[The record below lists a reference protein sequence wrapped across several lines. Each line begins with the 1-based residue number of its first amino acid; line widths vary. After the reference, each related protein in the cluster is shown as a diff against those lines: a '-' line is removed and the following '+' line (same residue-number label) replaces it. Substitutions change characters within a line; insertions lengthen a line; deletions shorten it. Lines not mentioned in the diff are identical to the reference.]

1 MNEPEPQIMR
11 PPMNDEDSAKRI
23 PVCVAVVALIGFL
36 GAPIARAESDSPPAL
51 PKRLEGPARDRAQ
64 TTTLLDAFPGLV
76 IADRDNNGLVSDADL
91 IAWIEHDLA
100 PELIV
105 ADLNA
110 DGYLTAT
117 EEVAALVGELARRA
131 PSALSLDSRTEA
143 AARALAAIDGTLTQ
157 ARYTWGHLGAISQGW
172 GPSRHNPHTSGF
184 RSKRDRLRFPENHA
198 APISVRWSGTH
209 TVTISKA
216 WPAQH
221 DAAISSEWGDVGD
234 DPGDHALTTSIGWPA
249 RHTRDISMTYVTPK
263 DAVFPL
269 HDTSV
274 SRRWPPSHTFRLS
287 ATFQDAEHDSSTSAT
302 WKHLDPAAIA
312 GWPPNHTGAIS
323 ATWNTEKHV
332 ARWPTEH
339 HGHVSA
345 FWHPDARRGEDPW
358 WPANHASTTSRN
370 DQIPALD
377 AGGGCD

>member
-1 MNEPEPQIMR
+1 M
-11 PPMNDEDSAKRI
+11 SVVI
-23 PVCVAVVALIGFL
+23 PITVSGLIGL
-36 GAPIARAESDSPPAL
+36 MPAPFAREESIGLPTL
-51 PKRLEGPARDRAQ
+51 PKRLEGPAPDRAHA
-64 TTTLLDAFPGLV
+64 TDLLDAFPGLE
-76 IADRDNNGLVSDADL
+76 IADHDNNGRVSDADL
-91 IAWIEHDLA
+91 IAWIEHNLA
-100 PELIV
+100 PDLIV

-131 PSALSLDSRTEA
+131 PSDVSTRARTNA

-157 ARYTWGHLGAISQGW
+157 ARYTGGHLGAISRGW
-172 GPSRHNPHTSGF
+172 GPSRHNAHTSGF
-184 RSKRDRLRFPENHA
+184 RSKRDRDRYPENHA
-198 APISVRWSGTH
+198 APISLRWSGTH
-209 TVTISKA
+209 SVTVSRA

-221 DAAISSEWGDVGD
+221 DDMISRSWGHVGG

-249 RHTRDISMTYVTPK
+249 RHTRGVSMAYVTPE
-263 DAVFPL
+263 DAPYPL
-269 HDTSV
+269 HSSFTS
-274 SRRWPPSHTFRLS
+274 SRWPPNHTFRLS
-287 ATFQDAEHDSSTSAT
+287 GTFQSAEHDPSTSAT
-302 WKHLDPAAIA
+302 WQHLDPSAAA
-312 GWPPNHTGAIS
+312 EWPPNHTGAIS
-323 ATWNTEKHV
+323 ATWSTEKHV

-339 HGHVSA
+339 HGQVST